1 MKQSTLSQK
10 EQEVLKQYCLK
21 EIQKQLQPY
30 VISHTDYFDGELTI
44 TNLEQIADCI
54 KLEFEHSAAT
64 NRIYLRDV
72 PNSQVALNEQ
82 DLPEFVKCLN
92 LDGKNMHDII
102 DETGYAFTIIT
113 QPTVEI
119 EFPMLGGIGNLK
131 LDYVHY
137 KQSGCKYFACDDGE
151 NWSKDD
157 NKRIVSE
164 ETRATLAS
172 KIRPVDETIPY
183 SRYSPFSLHYHGPQL
198 AGVDE
203 AKWYDWE
210 YKLRNTVIGLAYEQI
225 NEVISKP
232 ARASRAVRLFKIILE
247 RNSNGIHPS
256 NQ

>member
-10 EQEVLKQYCLK
+10 EQDVLKQYFLK

-30 VISHTDYFDGELTI
+30 TISHTNYFDGELTI
-44 TNLEQIADCI
+44 TNLETIANLI

-64 NRIYLRDV
+64 NRIYLRD
-72 PNSQVALNEQ
+72 SQLNLDES
-82 DLPEFVKCLN
+82 DLPEFVKCIN
-92 LDGKNMHDII
+92 LDGKNMQNII
-102 DETGYAFTIIT
+102 DETGYAFTVIT

-137 KQSGCKYFACDDGE
+137 KQSGCKYFACDDSE

-164 ETRATLAS
+164 ENRTTLVS
-172 KIRPVDETIPY
+172 NMKPVDETIPY

-198 AGVDE
+198 AGVDDT
-203 AKWYDWE
+203 KWYDWE
-210 YKLRNTVIGLAYEQI
+210 YELRNTVIGLTYEQI
-225 NEVISKP
+225 NEVISNIVHK
-232 ARASRAVRLFKIILE
+232 
-247 RNSNGIHPS
+247 HPGVTIES
-256 NQ
+256 LIDQLDRKEPSC